1 MVQLVIVYCMI
12 SNASICT
19 EKRPMFEQPIS
30 LMGCMTTGQQT
41 AATYVDEHPQ
51 WRLVKFRCE
60 IDVPRDAR
68 L

>member
-1 MVQLVIVYCMI
+1 
-12 SNASICT
+12 
-19 EKRPMFEQPIS
+19 MFEQPIS